1 MKRSLTKKTTKPFIL
16 GIVTGSRADF
26 GIWTSIIEAIIKE
39 NDLKLQI
46 LATEWQSR
54 LDIDTWKLRQE
65 HITIEIKNIPIPSP
79 GETLVEMGH
88 SLLETS
94 RSFLQLFKLNKP
106 HALLVLGDRYETFA
120 ATQAAFCHRIPI
132 IHFHGGET
140 TEGAV
145 DDTFRTCISA
155 FADLHFVAALPFKE
169 KLVGMGI
176 KPNKIIHSGSP
187 SLETIQKIAA
197 QVMREKV
204 ADYYFEQTLPEDNHI
219 LVVFNPVTRLGDLG
233 MLELKEL
240 IAAIKDLPF
249 PLVVSKSYGDPACLI
264 FNEEL
269 KKMIN
274 SRKIKG
280 DLEIIEGHQD
290 IFIYFL
296 KTAKMIVGNSSAALI
311 EAPFLK
317 VPTIN
322 VGIRQK
328 GRLSAK
334 HTIHVPAEKEAI
346 LKAILKADTDD
357 WRKKVQSDISPYGNG
372 TATKKII
379 PALHKYLNEKYPNH
393 HDKKKQ

>member
-1 MKRSLTKKTTKPFIL
+1 MKRSLTKKNTKPFIL

-39 NDLKLQI
+39 RDLKLQI

-54 LDIDTWKLRQE
+54 MDIDFWKLT
-65 HITIEIKNIPIPSP
+65 HPNLTIEIKNIPIPAP

-155 FADLHFVAALPFKE
+155 FADLHFVAAQRFKE
-169 KLVGMGI
+169 KLEGMGI
-176 KPNKIIHSGSP
+176 KSNKIINSGSP
-187 SLETIQKIAA
+187 SLETIQNIAA
-197 QVMREKV
+197 HMKREEIERLF
-204 ADYYFEQTLPEDNHI
+204 FEEPLPEDNQI
-219 LVVFNPVTRLGDLG
+219 LIAFHPVTRMGDMG
-233 MLELKEL
+233 MQELKEL
-240 IAAIKDLPF
+240 IAAIKDLPY
-249 PLVVSKSYGDPACLI
+249 PLVVSMSYGDPACLL

-269 KKMIN
+269 KKMLH

-280 DLEIIEGHQD
+280 DLEIVNGHQD

-334 HTIHVPAEKEAI
+334 YTIHVPAEKEAI
-346 LKAILKADTDD
+346 LKAIQKADTEE
-357 WRKKVQSDISPYGNG
+357 WRKKVQGDTSPYGNG

-393 HDKKKQ
+393 QDKKK

>member
-39 NDLKLQI
+39 SDLRLQI

-54 LDIDTWKLRQE
+54 MDIEVWKYTQPNL
-65 HITIEIKNIPIPSP
+65 TIEIKNIPIPAP

-88 SLLETS
+88 SLVETS

-155 FADLHFVAALPFKE
+155 FADLHFVAAQRFKQ
-169 KLVGMGI
+169 KLEGMGI
-176 KPNKIIHSGSP
+176 KSNKIINSGSP

-197 QVMREKV
+197 QVKREDV
-204 ADYYFEQTLPEDNHI
+204 ANFYFEQALPQNNHI
-219 LVVFNPVTRLGDLG
+219 LIVFHPVTRLADMG
-233 MLELKEL
+233 MKELIEL
-240 IAAIKDLPF
+240 IAALKDLPY
-249 PLVVSKSYGDPACLI
+249 PLVVSLTYGDPACLL
-264 FNEEL
+264 FNNKLESLL
-269 KKMIN
+269 K

-280 DLEIIEGHQD
+280 DIKLVYGYQEG
-290 IFIYFL
+290 FIYFL

-379 PALHKYLNEKYPNH
+379 PALYKYLNEKYPNH
-393 HDKKKQ
+393 HDKKK